1 MFADALLE
9 LGDQID
15 PNEWEAIDQSEY
27 NVDSNITETA
37 LNMSSYTSH
46 ALVHL
51 RNVQANKIPN
61 FSRLDT
67 NIKVVCHQKDHFV
80 VK

>member
-37 LNMSSYTSH
+37 LNMSSY
-46 ALVHL
+46 
-51 RNVQANKIPN
+51 N
-61 FSRLDT
+61 
-67 NIKVVCHQKDHFV
+67 
-80 VK
+80 

>member
-15 PNEWEAIDQSEY
+15 LNEWEAIENEY

-37 LNMSSYTSH
+37 LNMSSLQLAY

-61 FSRLDT
+61 FQD
-67 NIKVVCHQKDHFV
+67 
-80 VK
+80 